1 MKHHAF
7 FNPRRLLQLLTNDL
21 RINQRPMLIAAA
33 TILVF
38 WTLLTLVGNISPSLY
53 IFVLYIGGFIVTS
66 RAFREL
72 HDPEL
77 AYHYLTLPCSNFE
90 RFLSKW
96 LITSVGYAIALLA
109 LFYLFITLRMA
120 LDLTLFHRVVEPF
133 NLVDLRLV
141 TSIGTYVVLHSMVF
155 LGAVLFKRHALLK
168 TSFFFGCLTLIL
180 FMTIGWLGMHFFP
193 YWDPNALHNLTP
205 LPKIA
210 HFLFWI
216 ALAPFFWVV
225 TYLRIAEYEIN

>member
-1 MKHHAF
+1 MKHHPF
-7 FNPRRLLQLLTNDL
+7 FDPRRLLQLLTNDL
-21 RINQRPMLIAAA
+21 RINQKPMLIAAA
-33 TILVF
+33 TLLVF
-38 WTLLTLVGNISPSLY
+38 WTLLTFMGNISPSLY
-53 IFVLYIGGFIVTS
+53 LFVLYVGGFLVTS
-66 RAFREL
+66 RAFKEL

-96 LITSVGYAIALLA
+96 LTTSVGYAIALLG
-109 LFYLFITLRMA
+109 LFYVFIAIHTV
-120 LDLTLFHRVVEPF
+120 LDMFLLHRVIDPF
-133 NLVDLRLV
+133 PLFNFRLLNSLGV
-141 TSIGTYVVLHSMVF
+141 YIVLHSMVF

-168 TSFFFGCLTLIL
+168 TSFFFGCLALIL

-193 YWDPNALHNLTP
+193 YWDPNALHSLTP
-205 LPKIA
+205 LAKIT

>member
-7 FNPRRLLQLLTNDL
+7 FNPRRLLQLLRNDL

-38 WTLLTLVGNISPSLY
+38 WTLLTLVGNLSPSLY
-53 IFVLYIGGFIVTS
+53 IFVLYFGGFIVTS
-66 RAFREL
+66 RAFKEL

-96 LITSVGYAIALLA
+96 LT
-109 LFYLFITLRMA
+109 
-120 LDLTLFHRVVEPF
+120 
-133 NLVDLRLV
+133 
-141 TSIGTYVVLHSMVF
+141 TSIGYAVALLGLFYVFIALRTGFGMFLLHRVTEPFDLFNFRLLNSLGVYIVLHSMVF

-168 TSFFFGCLTLIL
+168 TSFFFGSLTLIL
-180 FMTIGWLGMHFFP
+180 FMTIGWLGIHFFP

-216 ALAPFFWVV
+216 ALAPFFWFV